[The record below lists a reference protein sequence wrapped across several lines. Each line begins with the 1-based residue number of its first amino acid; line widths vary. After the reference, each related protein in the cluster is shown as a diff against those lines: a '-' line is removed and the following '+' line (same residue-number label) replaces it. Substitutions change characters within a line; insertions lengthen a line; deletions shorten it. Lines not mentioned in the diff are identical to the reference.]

1 MLAGPRYPAM
11 SSAPSGPLSARR
23 GKPTKKPAATSA
35 ILNIISCPVL
45 YCTVL
50 YFTVLYLNIIS
61 CPKAGLERKLQM
73 EEREVV
79 CRISVI
85 CRK

>member
-23 GKPTKKPAATSA
+23 GKPTKKPVATSA
-35 ILNIISCPVL
+35 I
-45 YCTVL
+45 
-50 YFTVLYLNIIS
+50 LNIIS

-73 EEREVV
+73 EESEVV
-79 CRISVI
+79 CRISDI